1 MITRFRA
8 ISDNEKAS
16 LVRRLMQNST
26 PDFDYFYLVALSVA
40 MATMGLVLDSAAI
53 VIGSML
59 IAPLMYPILGTALG
73 TVMVNYVVLGRS
85 LWTLI
90 KSLLVGL
97 VIAVLSAA
105 LVVNESVYASSE
117 IMQRIEPT
125 FVHFLV
131 ALVAGAAVAYVL
143 ARPEWSDTLPGVAIA
158 VALIPP
164 LATSGIGIAVGDI
177 SIIFGAFG
185 LLVMNLIGIGLAA
198 TIVFALM
205 NVYEQQ
211 NVAVSTIRKETEKG
225 EEEKKTIA
233 TIKNE
238 KEIKK
243 NKINETDN

>member
-26 PDFDYFYLVALSVA
+26 PDFDYFYLAALSVA

-59 IAPLMYPILGTALG
+59 IAPLMYPILGASLG
-73 TVMVNYVVLGRS
+73 AVMVNSTVFGRS

-90 KSLLVGL
+90 KSLLVGV
-97 VIAVLSAA
+97 VIAFLTAY
-105 LVVNESVYASSE
+105 LVAGESIYNSGE
-117 IMQRIEPT
+117 IMQRIEPS
-125 FVHFLV
+125 FAHFLV

-164 LATSGIGIAVGDI
+164 LATAGIGMALSDTVIM
-177 SIIFGAFG
+177 FGAFN
-185 LLVMNLIGIGLAA
+185 LLLLNLAGIALAA
-198 TIVFALM
+198 GLVFALM

-211 NVAVSTIRKETEKG
+211 NVAVSTIRKETEKAV
-225 EEEKKTIA
+225 EEKKVIA
-233 TIKNE
+233 EIKND
-238 KEIKK
+238 KENKK
-243 NKINETDN
+243 NKNNETDI